1 MTGFRRSENTTKPR
15 TLYEEVWE
23 CYLPKRQTL
32 EEDLL
37 SLQALAPDMVEDLHS
52 LFKEA
57 VIDSL
62 ANTLGRNE
70 ARALMRLMARTD
82 FENPREVFEALDSIF
97 YGDSQILRDA
107 IIEEFRV
114 SVHLL
119 LKKTE
124 RRIARFVDPTKSYS
138 LIWKLDPP
146 IK

>member
-1 MTGFRRSENTTKPR
+1 MTGFRRSENMTKAR
-15 TLYEEVWE
+15 TLYEEIWE

-57 VIDSL
+57 VIESL
-62 ANTLGRNE
+62 ANNLGRNE

-82 FENPREVFEALDSIF
+82 FENPPEVFEAFDSIF
-97 YGDSQILRDA
+97 YEGSQILRDA
-107 IIEEFRV
+107 IVEEFRV
-114 SVHLL
+114 NVHLL
-119 LKKTE
+119 LGKTE
-124 RRIARFVDPTKSYS
+124 RRIAQLVDPTKSYS
-138 LIWKLDPP
+138 LIWKVNPP